1 MPEVQYPLGKATLL
15 VNETVNSEDSLLFL
29 YNIMI
34 DNPTIKVQLESHTD
48 CRDSDKRNLE
58 LSQRRAQ
65 TCVDFLISKGID
77 RSRLVAKGFGES
89 QPRVINVGG
98 TEKTL
103 ECDMITALK
112 NSNKTLF
119 DKYHQLNRR
128 TSFSVIEEE
137 TEEK

>member
-1 MPEVQYPLGKATLL
+1 
-15 VNETVNSEDSLLFL
+15 
-29 YNIMI
+29 MI
-34 DNPTIKVQLESHTD
+34 DNPTIRVQLESHTD

-89 QPRVINVGG
+89 QPRVINEGG

-112 NSNKTLF
+112 NSNKALF

>member
-1 MPEVQYPLGKATLL
+1 Y
-15 VNETVNSEDSLLFL
+15 D
-29 YNIMI
+29 IMI

-48 CRDSDKRNLE
+48 CRDSDQRNLE

-89 QPRVINVGG
+89 QPRTI
-98 TEKTL
+98 TEAGVDKTL
-103 ECDMITALK
+103 ECDMINGLK
-112 NSNKTLF
+112 TSNKELF
-119 DKYHQLNRR
+119 EKYHQLNRR